1 MKNKNVS
8 FIFKVIIGSS
18 IALAAE
24 DPVNANSSWNKKLT
38 YFDYG
43 FTCVFAIE
51 VLLKVTITFL

>member
-1 MKNKNVS
+1 MA
-8 FIFKVIIGSS
+8 FQVIIGSS

-51 VLLKVTITFL
+51 VLLKVRLSKNFGAVT